1 MTDRQSFPVCPCF
14 LRTGET
20 GVQEKEAFCKM
31 CNESAEK
38 KRLLSMLAANLL
50 LLTLIFTLAITGCR
64 GRSVEADTDRTS
76 SAAQGSPRL
85 TVSHDSGIYD
95 ETTLSVRISA
105 PEGFS
110 VAYTTDG
117 SAPTPA
123 DDSGRS
129 QLKVTI
135 RKQKDGG
142 RLIQSRKIMSYET
155 GSQLMQDKALPR
167 GSILRAGLVS
177 PSGEIFSEE
186 TRIYFLGK
194 GFLDRFPSCLILSIY
209 TDPQNLLDYNSG
221 ILATGAVFDRWAQ
234 TPEGKELIL
243 SHRYEFYQANFT
255 QKGKAWERPCLIQ
268 IYDGERAPAAEEN
281 AGLRVRGGVSRNY
294 SQKSFN
300 IYFKDKYGKDRLSY
314 ELFDGIP
321 RYKSFSLNAG
331 GNNTEFLKY
340 KESFLKSLIADRDLT
355 ILSSRTAVLFL
366 NGEYWGPYTLS
377 EKISDQTLHDH
388 YGVDA
393 DQIVVIKDGAIEV
406 GREGDIKLYEEL
418 ASFAQK
424 DFKDPEIY
432 RQFCEIVNIR
442 SFAEYCALR
451 VYIGD
456 ADWKWEKNDVL
467 WRTRDDSFQGGKW
480 QFLPHDIEYSSGL
493 YSMQDTDPETDHF
506 HLSLQN
512 YPLLNA
518 ALQND
523 AFYDLFLETIR
534 DMGANDF
541 SPARVEEALQYWD
554 AKWEPLLPDYYR
566 RYSVPPEN
574 WNNTRD
580 GVVRFFR
587 QRYEFLIPCIE
598 RWHDSDTLS

>member
-1 MTDRQSFPVCPCF
+1 
-14 LRTGET
+14 
-20 GVQEKEAFCKM
+20 M
-31 CNESAEK
+31 CNEPAEK
-38 KRLLSMLAANLL
+38 KRLLSIPAANLL
-50 LLTLIFTLAITGCR
+50 LLTLIFSLAITGCR
-64 GRSVEADTDRTS
+64 GRSGEDRLPVADTDQTA
-76 SAAQGSPRL
+76 SASQGTPRL

-95 ETTLSVRISA
+95 ENALSVQISA
-105 PEGFS
+105 PEGFTI
-110 VAYTTDG
+110 AYTTDG
-117 SAPTPA
+117 SAPTLA

-129 QLKVTI
+129 QLKVAV
-135 RKQKDGG
+135 KLKKDGG
-142 RLIQSRKIMSYET
+142 PLIQNRKRMSFD
-155 GSQLMQDKALPR
+155 DKAPLLRDKTLPR
-167 GSILRAGLVS
+167 GRILRAGLVS
-177 PSGEIFSEE
+177 PSGDIASEE

-194 GFLDRFPSCLILSIY
+194 GFLDRFPSCLIVSLY
-209 TDPQNLLDYNSG
+209 TDPENLLDYTKG
-221 ILATGAVFDRWAQ
+221 ILVSGAVFDQWAL
-234 TPEGKELIL
+234 TPEGRRLVKAHEGP
-243 SHRYEFYQANFT
+243 YYQTNFS
-255 QKGKAWERPCLIQ
+255 QRGKAWERPCLVQ
-268 IYDGERAPAAEEN
+268 IYDGERTPAVEEN
-281 AGLRVRGGVSRNY
+281 AGIRVRGGYSRYY

-300 IYFKDKYGKDRLSY
+300 IYFRDNYGENRLVY

-321 RYKSFSLNAG
+321 QYKSFSLNAG
-331 GNNTEFLKY
+331 GNNTKYLKY
-340 KESFLKSLIADRDLT
+340 KESFLKRLIADRDLT

-393 DQIVVIKDGAIEV
+393 DQIVVVKDGAIEV
-406 GREGDIKLYEEL
+406 GREEDIKLYEEL

-493 YSMQDTDPETDHF
+493 YSMQNTDPETDHF
-506 HLSLQN
+506 HLSLQS

-534 DMGANDF
+534 DMDANDF

>member
-1 MTDRQSFPVCPCF
+1 
-14 LRTGET
+14 
-20 GVQEKEAFCKM
+20 M
-31 CNESAEK
+31 CNVSAEK
-38 KRLLSMLAANLL
+38 QRLLSILDANLL
-50 LLTLIFTLAITGCR
+50 LLTLIFSLVITGCR
-64 GRSVEADTDRTS
+64 GRSGEDRLPVADTDQTA
-76 SAAQGSPRL
+76 SASQGTPRL

-95 ETTLSVRISA
+95 ENALSVQISA
-105 PEGFS
+105 PEGFTI
-110 VAYTTDG
+110 AYTTDG
-117 SAPTPA
+117 SAPTLA

-129 QLKVTI
+129 QLKVAV
-135 RKQKDGG
+135 KLKKDGG
-142 RLIQSRKIMSYET
+142 PLIQNRKRMSFD
-155 GSQLMQDKALPR
+155 DKAPLLRDKTLPR
-167 GSILRAGLVS
+167 GRILRAGLVS
-177 PSGEIFSEE
+177 PSGDIASEE

-194 GFLDRFPSCLILSIY
+194 GFLDRFPSCLIVSLY
-209 TDPQNLLDYNSG
+209 TDPENLLDYTKG
-221 ILATGAVFDRWAQ
+221 ILVSGAVFDQWAL
-234 TPEGKELIL
+234 TPEGRRLVKAHEGP
-243 SHRYEFYQANFT
+243 YYQTNFS
-255 QKGKAWERPCLIQ
+255 QRGKAWERPCLVQ
-268 IYDGERAPAAEEN
+268 IYDGERTPAVEEN
-281 AGLRVRGGVSRNY
+281 AGIRVRGGYSRYY

-300 IYFKDKYGKDRLSY
+300 IYFRDNYGENRLVY

-321 RYKSFSLNAG
+321 QYKSFSLNAG
-331 GNNTEFLKY
+331 GNNTEYLKY
-340 KESFLKSLIADRDLT
+340 KESFLKRLIADRDLT

-393 DQIVVIKDGAIEV
+393 DQIVVVKDGAIEV
-406 GREGDIKLYEEL
+406 GREDDINLYEQL

-506 HLSLQN
+506 HLSLQS

-534 DMGANDF
+534 DMDANDF

>member
-1 MTDRQSFPVCPCF
+1 
-14 LRTGET
+14 
-20 GVQEKEAFCKM
+20 M
-31 CNESAEK
+31 CNVSAEK
-38 KRLLSMLAANLL
+38 QRLLSILDANLL
-50 LLTLIFTLAITGCR
+50 LLTLIFSLVITGCR
-64 GRSVEADTDRTS
+64 GRSGEDRLPVADTDQTA
-76 SAAQGSPRL
+76 SASQGTPRL

-95 ETTLSVRISA
+95 ENALSVQISA
-105 PEGFS
+105 PEGFTI
-110 VAYTTDG
+110 AYTTDG
-117 SAPTPA
+117 SAPTLA

-129 QLKVTI
+129 QLKVAV
-135 RKQKDGG
+135 KLKKDGG
-142 RLIQSRKIMSYET
+142 PLIQNRKRMSFD
-155 GSQLMQDKALPR
+155 DKAPLLRDKTLPR
-167 GSILRAGLVS
+167 GRILRAGLVS
-177 PSGEIFSEE
+177 PSGDIASEE
-186 TRIYFLGK
+186 TRIYYLGK
-194 GFLDRFPSCLILSIY
+194 GFLDRFPSCLIVSLY
-209 TDPQNLLDYNSG
+209 TDPENLLDYTKG
-221 ILATGAVFDRWAQ
+221 ILVSGAVFDQWAL
-234 TPEGKELIL
+234 TPEGRRLVKAHEGP
-243 SHRYEFYQANFT
+243 YYQTNFS
-255 QKGKAWERPCLIQ
+255 QRGKAWERPCLVQ
-268 IYDGERAPAAEEN
+268 IYDGERTPAVEEN
-281 AGLRVRGGVSRNY
+281 AGIRVRGGYSRYY

-300 IYFKDKYGKDRLSY
+300 IYFRDNYGENRLVY

-321 RYKSFSLNAG
+321 QYKSFSLSAG
-331 GNNTEFLKY
+331 GNNTKYLKY

-406 GREGDIKLYEEL
+406 GREDDINLYEQL

>member
-1 MTDRQSFPVCPCF
+1 
-14 LRTGET
+14 
-20 GVQEKEAFCKM
+20 M
-31 CNESAEK
+31 CNVSAEK
-38 KRLLSMLAANLL
+38 QRLLSILDANLL
-50 LLTLIFTLAITGCR
+50 LLTLIFSLVITGCR
-64 GRSVEADTDRTS
+64 GRSGEDRLPVADTDQTA
-76 SAAQGSPRL
+76 SASQGTPRL

-95 ETTLSVRISA
+95 ENALSVQISA
-105 PEGFS
+105 PEGFTI
-110 VAYTTDG
+110 AYTTDG
-117 SAPTPA
+117 SAPTLA

-129 QLKVTI
+129 QLKVAV
-135 RKQKDGG
+135 KLKKDGG
-142 RLIQSRKIMSYET
+142 PLIQNRKRMSFD
-155 GSQLMQDKALPR
+155 DKAPLLRDKTLPR
-167 GSILRAGLVS
+167 GRILRAGLVS
-177 PSGEIFSEE
+177 PSGDIASEE
-186 TRIYFLGK
+186 TRIYYLGK
-194 GFLDRFPSCLILSIY
+194 GFLDRFPSCLIVSLY
-209 TDPQNLLDYNSG
+209 TDPENLLDYTKG
-221 ILATGAVFDRWAQ
+221 ILVSGAVFDQWAL
-234 TPEGKELIL
+234 TPEGRRLVKAHEGP
-243 SHRYEFYQANFT
+243 YYQTNFS
-255 QKGKAWERPCLIQ
+255 QRGKAWERPCLVQ
-268 IYDGERAPAAEEN
+268 IYDGERTPAVEEN
-281 AGLRVRGGVSRNY
+281 AGIRVRGGYSRYY

-300 IYFKDKYGKDRLSY
+300 IYFRDNYGENRLVY

-321 RYKSFSLNAG
+321 QYKSFSLNAG
-331 GNNTEFLKY
+331 GNNTKYLKY

>member
-1 MTDRQSFPVCPCF
+1 
-14 LRTGET
+14 
-20 GVQEKEAFCKM
+20 M
-31 CNESAEK
+31 CNVSAEK
-38 KRLLSMLAANLL
+38 QRLLSILDANLL
-50 LLTLIFTLAITGCR
+50 LLTLIFSLVITGCR
-64 GRSVEADTDRTS
+64 GRSGEDRLPVADTDQTA
-76 SAAQGSPRL
+76 SASQGTPRL

-95 ETTLSVRISA
+95 ENALSVQISA
-105 PEGFS
+105 PEGFTI
-110 VAYTTDG
+110 AYTTDG
-117 SAPTPA
+117 SAPTLA

-129 QLKVTI
+129 QLKVAV
-135 RKQKDGG
+135 KLKKDGG
-142 RLIQSRKIMSYET
+142 PLIQNRKRMSFD
-155 GSQLMQDKALPR
+155 DKAPLLRDKTLPR
-167 GSILRAGLVS
+167 GRILRAGLVS
-177 PSGEIFSEE
+177 PSGDIASEE
-186 TRIYFLGK
+186 TRIYYLGK
-194 GFLDRFPSCLILSIY
+194 GFLDRFPSCLIVSLY
-209 TDPQNLLDYNSG
+209 TDPENLLDYTKG
-221 ILATGAVFDRWAQ
+221 ILVSGAVFDQWAL
-234 TPEGKELIL
+234 TPEGRRLVKAHEGP
-243 SHRYEFYQANFT
+243 YYQTNFS
-255 QKGKAWERPCLIQ
+255 QRGKAWERPCLVQ
-268 IYDGERAPAAEEN
+268 IYDGERTPAVEEN
-281 AGLRVRGGVSRNY
+281 AGIRVRGGYSRYY

-300 IYFKDKYGKDRLSY
+300 IYFRDNYGENRLVY

-321 RYKSFSLNAG
+321 QYKSFSLNAG
-331 GNNTEFLKY
+331 GNNTKYLKY

-523 AFYDLFLETIR
+523 GFYDLFLETIR

-587 QRYEFLIPCIE
+587 QRYAFLIPCIE

>member
-1 MTDRQSFPVCPCF
+1 
-14 LRTGET
+14 
-20 GVQEKEAFCKM
+20 M
-31 CNESAEK
+31 CNVSAEK
-38 KRLLSMLAANLL
+38 QRLLSILDANLL
-50 LLTLIFTLAITGCR
+50 LLTLIFSLVITGCR
-64 GRSVEADTDRTS
+64 GRSGEDRLPVADTDQTA
-76 SAAQGSPRL
+76 SASQGTPRL

-95 ETTLSVRISA
+95 ENALSVQISA
-105 PEGFS
+105 PEGFTI
-110 VAYTTDG
+110 AYTTDG
-117 SAPTPA
+117 SAPTLA

-129 QLKVTI
+129 QLKVAV
-135 RKQKDGG
+135 KLQKDGG
-142 RLIQSRKIMSYET
+142 PLIQNRKRMSFD
-155 GSQLMQDKALPR
+155 DKAPLLRDKTLPR
-167 GSILRAGLVS
+167 GRILRAGLVS
-177 PSGEIFSEE
+177 PSGDIASEE

-194 GFLDRFPSCLILSIY
+194 GFLDRFPSCLIVSLY
-209 TDPQNLLDYNSG
+209 TDPENLLDYTKG
-221 ILATGAVFDRWAQ
+221 ILVSGAVFDQWAL
-234 TPEGKELIL
+234 TPEGRRLVKAHEGP
-243 SHRYEFYQANFT
+243 YYQTNFS
-255 QKGKAWERPCLIQ
+255 QRGKAWERPCLVQ
-268 IYDGERAPAAEEN
+268 IYDGERTPAVEEN
-281 AGLRVRGGVSRNY
+281 AGIRVRGGYSRYY

-300 IYFKDKYGKDRLSY
+300 IYFRDNYGENRLVY

-321 RYKSFSLNAG
+321 QYKSFSLSAG
-331 GNNTEFLKY
+331 GNNTKYLKY

-388 YGVDA
+388 YGVDV
-393 DQIVVIKDGAIEV
+393 DQVVAVKDGAIEV
-406 GREGDIKLYEEL
+406 GREEDIKLYEEL

-506 HLSLQN
+506 QLSLQN

-523 AFYDLFLETIR
+523 EFYDLFLETIR

-587 QRYEFLIPCIE
+587 QRYAFIIPCIE

>member
-1 MTDRQSFPVCPCF
+1 
-14 LRTGET
+14 
-20 GVQEKEAFCKM
+20 
-31 CNESAEK
+31 
-38 KRLLSMLAANLL
+38 
-50 LLTLIFTLAITGCR
+50 
-64 GRSVEADTDRTS
+64 
-76 SAAQGSPRL
+76 
-85 TVSHDSGIYD
+85 
-95 ETTLSVRISA
+95 
-105 PEGFS
+105 
-110 VAYTTDG
+110 
-117 SAPTPA
+117 
-123 DDSGRS
+123 
-129 QLKVTI
+129 
-135 RKQKDGG
+135 
-142 RLIQSRKIMSYET
+142 MS
-155 GSQLMQDKALPR
+155 
-167 GSILRAGLVS
+167 
-177 PSGEIFSEE
+177 
-186 TRIYFLGK
+186 
-194 GFLDRFPSCLILSIY
+194 
-209 TDPQNLLDYNSG
+209 
-221 ILATGAVFDRWAQ
+221 GAVFDQWAL
-234 TPEGKELIL
+234 TPEGRRLVKAHEGP
-243 SHRYEFYQANFT
+243 YYQTNFS
-255 QKGKAWERPCLIQ
+255 QRGKAWERPCLVQ
-268 IYDGERAPAAEEN
+268 IYDGERTPAVEEN
-281 AGLRVRGGVSRNY
+281 AGIRVRGGYSRYY

-300 IYFKDKYGKDRLSY
+300 IYFRDNYGENRLVY

-321 RYKSFSLNAG
+321 QYKSFSLNAG
-331 GNNTEFLKY
+331 GNNTKYLKY

-393 DQIVVIKDGAIEV
+393 DQVVAVKDGAIEV

-493 YSMQDTDPETDHF
+493 YSRQDTDPETDHF
-506 HLSLQN
+506 QLSLQN

>member
-1 MTDRQSFPVCPCF
+1 
-14 LRTGET
+14 
-20 GVQEKEAFCKM
+20 M

-406 GREGDIKLYEEL
+406 GREEDIKLYEEL

-493 YSMQDTDPETDHF
+493 YGMQDTDPETDHF
-506 HLSLQN
+506 QLSLQN

-523 AFYDLFLETIR
+523 EFYDLFLETIR

-566 RYSVPPEN
+566 QYSVPPEN

>member
-1 MTDRQSFPVCPCF
+1 
-14 LRTGET
+14 
-20 GVQEKEAFCKM
+20 M
-31 CNESAEK
+31 CNVSAEK
-38 KRLLSMLAANLL
+38 QRLLSILDANLL
-50 LLTLIFTLAITGCR
+50 LLTLIFSLVITGCR
-64 GRSVEADTDRTS
+64 GRSGEDRLPVADTDQTA
-76 SAAQGSPRL
+76 SASQGTPRL

-95 ETTLSVRISA
+95 ENALSVQISA
-105 PEGFS
+105 PEGFTI
-110 VAYTTDG
+110 AYTTDG
-117 SAPTPA
+117 SAPTLA

-129 QLKVTI
+129 QLKVAV
-135 RKQKDGG
+135 KLKKDGG
-142 RLIQSRKIMSYET
+142 PLIQNRKRMSFD
-155 GSQLMQDKALPR
+155 DKAPLLRDKTLPR
-167 GSILRAGLVS
+167 GRILRAGLVS
-177 PSGEIFSEE
+177 PSGDIASEE

-194 GFLDRFPSCLILSIY
+194 GFLDRFPSCLIVSLY
-209 TDPQNLLDYNSG
+209 TDPENLLDYTKG
-221 ILATGAVFDRWAQ
+221 ILVSGAVFDQWAL
-234 TPEGKELIL
+234 TPEGRRLVKAHEGP
-243 SHRYEFYQANFT
+243 YYQTNFS
-255 QKGKAWERPCLIQ
+255 QRGKAWERPCLVQ
-268 IYDGERAPAAEEN
+268 IYDGERTPAVEEN
-281 AGLRVRGGVSRNY
+281 AGIRVRGGYSRYY

-300 IYFKDKYGKDRLSY
+300 IYFRDNYGENRLVY

-321 RYKSFSLNAG
+321 QYKSFSLNAG
-331 GNNTEFLKY
+331 GNNTEYLKY
-340 KESFLKSLIADRDLT
+340 KESFLKRLIADRDLT

-393 DQIVVIKDGAIEV
+393 DQIVVVKDGAIEV
-406 GREGDIKLYEEL
+406 GREDDINLYEQL

>member
-1 MTDRQSFPVCPCF
+1 
-14 LRTGET
+14 
-20 GVQEKEAFCKM
+20 M
-31 CNESAEK
+31 CNVSAEK
-38 KRLLSMLAANLL
+38 QRLLSILDANLL
-50 LLTLIFTLAITGCR
+50 LLTLIFSLVITGCR
-64 GRSVEADTDRTS
+64 GRSGEDRLPVADTDQTA
-76 SAAQGSPRL
+76 SASQGTPRL

-95 ETTLSVRISA
+95 ENALSVQISA
-105 PEGFS
+105 PEGFTI
-110 VAYTTDG
+110 AYTTDG
-117 SAPTPA
+117 SAPTLA

-129 QLKVTI
+129 QLKVAV
-135 RKQKDGG
+135 KLKKDGG
-142 RLIQSRKIMSYET
+142 PLIQNRKRMSFD
-155 GSQLMQDKALPR
+155 DKAPLLRDKTLPR
-167 GSILRAGLVS
+167 GRILRAGLVS
-177 PSGEIFSEE
+177 PSGDIASEE

-194 GFLDRFPSCLILSIY
+194 GFLDRFPSCLIVSLY
-209 TDPQNLLDYNSG
+209 TDPENLLDYTKG
-221 ILATGAVFDRWAQ
+221 ILVSGAVFDQWAL
-234 TPEGKELIL
+234 TPEGRRLVKAHEGP
-243 SHRYEFYQANFT
+243 YYQTNFS
-255 QKGKAWERPCLIQ
+255 QRGKAWERPCLVQ
-268 IYDGERAPAAEEN
+268 IYDGERTPAVEEN
-281 AGLRVRGGVSRNY
+281 AGIRVRGGYSRYY

-300 IYFKDKYGKDRLSY
+300 IYFRDNYGENRLVY

-321 RYKSFSLNAG
+321 QYKSFSLNAG
-331 GNNTEFLKY
+331 GNNTKYLKY

-406 GREGDIKLYEEL
+406 GREGDIKLYEQL

-506 HLSLQN
+506 HLSLQS

-534 DMGANDF
+534 DMDANDF

>member
-1 MTDRQSFPVCPCF
+1 
-14 LRTGET
+14 
-20 GVQEKEAFCKM
+20 M
-31 CNESAEK
+31 CNVSAEK
-38 KRLLSMLAANLL
+38 QRLLSILDANLL
-50 LLTLIFTLAITGCR
+50 LLTLIFSLVITGCR
-64 GRSVEADTDRTS
+64 GRSGEDRLPVADTDQTA
-76 SAAQGSPRL
+76 SASQGTPRL

-95 ETTLSVRISA
+95 ENALSVQISA
-105 PEGFS
+105 PEGFTI
-110 VAYTTDG
+110 AYTTDG
-117 SAPTPA
+117 SAPTLA

-129 QLKVTI
+129 QLKVAV
-135 RKQKDGG
+135 KLKKDGG
-142 RLIQSRKIMSYET
+142 PLIQNRKRMSFD
-155 GSQLMQDKALPR
+155 DKAPLLRDKTLPR
-167 GSILRAGLVS
+167 GRILRAGLVS
-177 PSGEIFSEE
+177 PSGDIASEE
-186 TRIYFLGK
+186 TRIYYLGK
-194 GFLDRFPSCLILSIY
+194 GFLDRFPSCLIVSLY
-209 TDPQNLLDYNSG
+209 TDPENLLDYTKG
-221 ILATGAVFDRWAQ
+221 ILVSGAVFDQWAL
-234 TPEGKELIL
+234 TPEGRRLVKAHEGP
-243 SHRYEFYQANFT
+243 YYQTNFS
-255 QKGKAWERPCLIQ
+255 QRGKAWERPCLVQ
-268 IYDGERAPAAEEN
+268 IYDGERTPAVEEN
-281 AGLRVRGGVSRNY
+281 AGIRVRGGYSRYY

-300 IYFKDKYGKDRLSY
+300 IYFRDNYGENRLVY

-321 RYKSFSLNAG
+321 QYKSFSLNAG
-331 GNNTEFLKY
+331 GNNTKYLKY

-523 AFYDLFLETIR
+523 EFYDLFLETIR

>member
-1 MTDRQSFPVCPCF
+1 
-14 LRTGET
+14 
-20 GVQEKEAFCKM
+20 
-31 CNESAEK
+31 
-38 KRLLSMLAANLL
+38 
-50 LLTLIFTLAITGCR
+50 
-64 GRSVEADTDRTS
+64 
-76 SAAQGSPRL
+76 
-85 TVSHDSGIYD
+85 
-95 ETTLSVRISA
+95 
-105 PEGFS
+105 
-110 VAYTTDG
+110 
-117 SAPTPA
+117 
-123 DDSGRS
+123 
-129 QLKVTI
+129 
-135 RKQKDGG
+135 
-142 RLIQSRKIMSYET
+142 MSYET
-155 GSQLMQDKALPR
+155 GFQLMQDKALPR
-167 GSILRAGLVS
+167 GTILRVGLVG
-177 PSGEIFSEE
+177 PSGKIVSEE

-209 TDPQNLLDYNSG
+209 TDPQNLLDYTSG
-221 ILATGAVFDRWAQ
+221 ILATGSVFDRWAQ

-281 AGLRVRGGVSRNY
+281 AGLRVRGGVSRNF

-300 IYFKDKYGKDRLSY
+300 IYFRDKYGKDRLSY

-340 KESFLKSLIADRDLT
+340 KENFLKSLIADRDLT

-406 GREGDIKLYEEL
+406 GREEDIKLYEEL

-506 HLSLQN
+506 QLSLQN

-523 AFYDLFLETIR
+523 EFYDLFLETIR